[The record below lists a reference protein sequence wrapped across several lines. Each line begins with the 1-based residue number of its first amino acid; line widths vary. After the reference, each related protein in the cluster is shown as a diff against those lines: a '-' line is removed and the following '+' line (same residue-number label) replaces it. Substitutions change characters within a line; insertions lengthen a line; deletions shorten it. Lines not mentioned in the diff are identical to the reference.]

1 MLYQSLANLVLI
13 THIAFVLFVVGGQI
27 LIFVGGL
34 PQLRIAQHPWQWVR
48 KAGFRYLHLAAI
60 VYVVIE
66 SWLGVV
72 CPLTVLEQW
81 LRQAAGQTTYQ
92 GDFIAYYL
100 SDFLF
105 FNAPAWVFTC
115 AYSVFGG
122 LVILSFFLIP
132 IKKSASTK
140 DVNLT

>member
-1 MLYQSLANLVLI
+1 MIYQSLANLVLI

-27 LIFVGGL
+27 LIFVGGI
-34 PQLRIAQHPWQWVR
+34 PQLRNAQHPWQWVG

-60 VYVVIE
+60 LYVVIE
-66 SWLGVV
+66 SWLGVM
-72 CPLTVLEQW
+72 CPLTVIEQW

>member
-27 LIFVGGL
+27 LIFVGGI
-34 PQLRIAQHPWQWVR
+34 PQLRNSQQSWQRVH

-60 VYVVIE
+60 LYVVIE
-66 SWLGVV
+66 SWLGVM

-122 LVILSFFLIP
+122 LVLLSFFLIP
-132 IKKSASTK
+132 IKKSAATK